1 MYKGQKSVRG
11 GIEDFLCP
19 FTDMYITQGSNG
31 SFSHKGIMAND
42 IRGKVAGIRYSYYAP
57 CTCKCIKTYPESGQV
72 MWQSVNKVRFANG
85 RIEYA
90 TFMTAHDNTMDARIG
105 QIVNQGDQLGNMGD
119 KGDTTGVHC
128 HIQVSQSRDTT
139 WYKNV
144 YGNYKFNHEYDLDD
158 CYFVDYTNIIQGN
171 GGDFKTTGKVPVLN
185 INGSEALDQ
194 ILYPGSKVM
203 FDGIFFVDIIK
214 RGTNYFGNTKLTG
227 VPFSVYYNEKAS
239 SYHWIPLDDFTE
251 VDKYGSEV
259 NQDDI
264 VYGGTSYVINK
275 NKYTVKEIDIPTNS
289 AKLTLNGHNIWVF
302 STFLKEVE

>member
-158 CYFVDYTNIIQGN
+158 CYFVDYTNIIKGN
-171 GGDFKTTGKVPVLN
+171 VGNFKTTGKVPVLD
-185 INGSEALDQ
+185 ISGSEALDQ

-214 RGTNYFGNTKLTG
+214 RGTNYFGNTQLTG

>member
-31 SFSHKGIMAND
+31 NFSHKGIMAND

-90 TFMTAHDNTMDARIG
+90 TFMTAHDNTMDAKIG

-158 CYFVDYTNIIQGN
+158 CYFVDYTNIIKGN
-171 GGDFKTTGKVPVLN
+171 GGNFKTTGKVPVLN
-185 INGSEALDQ
+185 ISGSEALDQ
-194 ILYPGSKVM
+194 ILYPGSHVM

-251 VDKYGSEV
+251 VDKYGSEL

-264 VYGGTSYVINK
+264 VYGGASYVINK
-275 NKYTVKEIDIPTNS
+275 NRYTVKEIDIPTNS